1 MDGGIF
7 SGPMNAILE
16 RNENENQIK
25 NQNKNNQNNNNNNNN
40 NNNYNNNNND
50 NNNNNENKYE
60 NQNQISRVMSMQSH
74 LDCEKNKK
82 FSFSSTYFRENDKQY
97 TATSGFDGTNRR

>member
-25 NQNKNNQNNNNNNNN
+25 NQIKN
-40 NNNYNNNNND
+40 NNNYNNN

-60 NQNQISRVMSMQSH
+60 NQNQLSRVMSMQSH